1 MNFPLKAKRPWRRTC
16 LSACGIKAYLGG
28 SVPQL
33 PRMLPSGCIL
43 QVREKDAE
51 RAAEILKGAQNKIT
65 QRIRDR
71 IVKRANRE
79 MLLLVALVIVLTVV
93 FAAYA
98 IFLSVPGVPAL
109 TSLIAILSIPL
120 YLSASGDLVSSLMR
134 FFVLFVGF
142 VVDFLFLFHELDSSN
157 AGCRPGAS
165 SGWAVS
171 RGGGHLPEHRVRRPA
186 VCGGVAAPGYDR
198 PGGEAASS
206 SRRNT
211 FSALIA
217 ATEQFRLP

>member
-1 MNFPLKAKRPWRRTC
+1 MKLVTVGEFPSESKATLAKNLLER
-16 LSACGIKAYLGG
+16 CGIKAYLGG

-98 IFLSVPGVPAL
+98 IFLSVPGVPA
-109 TSLIAILSIPL
+109 
-120 YLSASGDLVSSLMR
+120 R
-134 FFVLFVGF
+134 
-142 VVDFLFLFHELDSSN
+142 
-157 AGCRPGAS
+157 
-165 SGWAVS
+165 
-171 RGGGHLPEHRVRRPA
+171 
-186 VCGGVAAPGYDR
+186 
-198 PGGEAASS
+198 
-206 SRRNT
+206 
-211 FSALIA
+211 
-217 ATEQFRLP
+217 